1 MCAPMSS
8 HRSCR
13 YGVPAG
19 RHGSIRRGCRS
30 TIDTTAY
37 GAMVPLK
44 RIAEPDDIVGPIL
57 FLLGPASRYMT
68 GQTLWV
74 NGGAYMP

>member
-1 MCAPMSS
+1 MRANVVAPGAVDTAFLRGGTG
-8 HRSCR
+8 RSGEDR
-13 YGVPAG
+13 QP
-19 RHGSIRRGCRS
+19 
-30 TIDTTAY
+30 IDTTAY

-57 FLLGPASRYMT
+57 FLLGSASRYMT